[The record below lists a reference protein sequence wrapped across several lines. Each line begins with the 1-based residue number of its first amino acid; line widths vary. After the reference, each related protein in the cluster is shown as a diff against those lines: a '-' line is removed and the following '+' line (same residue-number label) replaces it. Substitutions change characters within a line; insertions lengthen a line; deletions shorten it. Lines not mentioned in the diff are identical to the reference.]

1 MQFLQPIWLAAMAGI
16 LVPVILHLWNDRQG
30 NVLAIGSI
38 ALLEKRSPRR
48 AWSRRLSEWWLLVLR
63 CLLLIVLALLLAGPS
78 WRRADVMKSPGW
90 LLVDSTA
97 VGEATNY
104 RPLIDSLLAAGYER
118 HVMEGEDY
126 WGAYRAADRAA
137 PAGSP
142 FVVLTK
148 GWVSRFR
155 GVRPSSPRPVR
166 WYTYT
171 PVDSV
176 RHWTAAAWLVL
187 PDSIRVLEG
196 SSGPTGSSYLSRIL
210 AGDPSPP
217 VRVDT
222 AVLRI
227 LIYTESE
234 YRSDSRYLVAALRA
248 LGQFSRR
255 RIQVDVTDKMPLT
268 GGRPDWLFWLS
279 PAPLPFGERTAH
291 VLRYEPGK
299 AVVVDTWLRGEPGV
313 GIGKEIG
320 GGAEDTVLWKD
331 GYGRVLLGGER
342 AERGMI
348 YHFFSHFDPAWNGL
362 VWSRSFPVLLSRLL
376 FEGGLEESMDRR
388 VLDPEQIVPLKKKE
402 DPIGKTEGSLLD
414 LGPVCWVLL
423 ILLFILERVVSFAA
437 PNKR

>member
-1 MQFLQPIWLAAMAGI
+1 
-16 LVPVILHLWNDRQG
+16 
-30 NVLAIGSI
+30 
-38 ALLEKRSPRR
+38 
-48 AWSRRLSEWWLLVLR
+48 
-63 CLLLIVLALLLAGPS
+63 
-78 WRRADVMKSPGW
+78 
-90 LLVDSTA
+90 
-97 VGEATNY
+97 
-104 RPLIDSLLAAGYER
+104 
-118 HVMEGEDY
+118 
-126 WGAYRAADRAA
+126 
-137 PAGSP
+137 
-142 FVVLTK
+142 
-148 GWVSRFR
+148 
-155 GVRPSSPRPVR
+155 VRPSSPRPVR

-171 PVDSV
+171 PADSV
-176 RHWTAAAWLVL
+176 RHWTAAAWLVS

-210 AGDPSPP
+210 PGDPLPP
-217 VRVDT
+217 VGVDT
-222 AVLRI
+222 AALRI

-279 PAPLPFGERTAH
+279 PAPLPSGERTAH

-299 AVVVDTWLRGEPGV
+299 AVVADTWLRGEPGV

-320 GGAEDTVLWKD
+320 GGVEDTVLWKD

-342 AERGMI
+342 TERRMI
-348 YHFFSHFDPAWNGL
+348 YHFFSHFDPTWNGL
-362 VWSRSFPVLLSRLL
+362 VRSRSFPVLLSRLL

-402 DPIGKTEGSLLD
+402 DPMGKTEGSLLD